1 MPTLRITALALAV
14 ILTAAACTGAA
25 SPTPSVAAP
34 SLSPAPSPSPSA
46 AESASPSP
54 AAASAS
60 PAAST
65 ASTGAGNAV
74 EIKGFAFNPPSITVK
89 VGAKVT
95 WTNQDSTGHT
105 VTFDQGDD
113 TSDTLANGKT
123 YSEDFPKAG
132 TFAYHC
138 RIHPYMKGTVVVSK

>member
-1 MPTLRITALALAV
+1 MSTLRITALALAV
-14 ILTAAACTGAA
+14 VLTAVGCAGAA
-25 SPTPSVAAP
+25 SPTPSVEAP
-34 SLSPAPSPSPSA
+34 SLSPAPSPSASP
-46 AESASPSP
+46 AESPSSSPA

-65 ASTGAGNAV
+65 SAANAV

-105 VTFDQGDD
+105 VTFDQGSD
-113 TSDTLANGKT
+113 TSDTLANGAT
-123 YSEDFPKAG
+123 YSEDFATAG

-138 RIHPYMKGTVVVSK
+138 RIHPSMKGTVVVSK

>member
-1 MPTLRITALALAV
+1 MPTLRIMALALAA

-34 SLSPAPSPSPSA
+34 SLSQASSASPSP
-46 AESASPSP
+46 AESPSPSP
-54 AAASAS
+54 AAASTS
-60 PAAST
+60 PA

-105 VTFDQGDD
+105 VTFDQGGD
-113 TSDTLANGKT
+113 TSDTLASGKT
-123 YSEDFPKAG
+123 YSEDFTKAG
-132 TFAYHC
+132 TFTYHC
-138 RIHPYMKGTVVVSK
+138 RIHPSMKGTVVVSQ